1 MGRGMPNLARSIA
14 GRTGVAPAE
23 LAEVRRQYLSAQ
35 LRGDRRE
42 ALRLVLEQGVGGG
55 ASVFEVHAEV
65 IQAAQ
70 QEIGRLWQENQ
81 ISIAEEHMATAISH
95 TALAHL
101 YDHASRSKSNGK
113 RVIVACVEGE
123 LHDFPARLV
132 ADTLDLSGFEVR
144 YLGASVPTDSLLGLL
159 RAQPPDLLA
168 LSTTMA
174 FNVPALRSAVERIR
188 SQSGGTLP
196 ILIGGGAC
204 AWVNGLERELPVDG
218 VARSA
223 LEAVSVAAGLLGV
236 RA

>member
-1 MGRGMPNLARSIA
+1 MPSRVRSLLP
-14 GRTGVAPAE
+14 GE

-35 LRGDRRE
+35 LSGDRRE
-42 ALRLVLEQGVGGG
+42 ALRLVLERGIGGG
-55 ASVFEVHAEV
+55 ASVFDVQVEV

-70 QEIGRLWQENQ
+70 QEIGRLWQENE

-101 YDHASRSKSNGK
+101 YDHAPRSKSNGK
-113 RVIVACVEGE
+113 RVTVACVEGE

-144 YLGASVPTDSLLGLL
+144 YLGASVPTDSLLELL
-159 RAQPPDLLA
+159 RDQPPDLLA
-168 LSTTMA
+168 LSTTMT
-174 FNVPALRSAVERIR
+174 FNLPALRSVVARAR
-188 SQSGGTLP
+188 SQTRGTLP

-204 AWVNGLERELPVDG
+204 AWVSGLERGLAVDG
-218 VARSA
+218 MALSA
-223 LEAVSVAAGLLGV
+223 LEAVEVSAGLLGV

>member
-1 MGRGMPNLARSIA
+1 MPNLARSIPS
-14 GRTGVAPAE
+14 RPGVAPAD
-23 LAEVRRQYLSAQ
+23 LAQVRREYLLAQ
-35 LRGDRRE
+35 LSGDRRE
-42 ALRLVLEQGVGGG
+42 ALRVVIEQGIGCG
-55 ASVFEVHAEV
+55 ASAFDVQVEV

-70 QEIGRLWQENQ
+70 REIGRLWQENQ

-101 YDHASRSKSNGK
+101 YDHAPRSKSNGK
-113 RVIVACVEGE
+113 RVTVACVQGE

-132 ADTLDLSGFEVR
+132 ADTLDLSGFDVH

-159 RAQPPDLLA
+159 LRQPPDLLA

-188 SQSGGTLP
+188 NQAGGSLP

-204 AWVNGLERELPVDG
+204 DWVGGLERELPVDG

-223 LEAVSVAAGLLGV
+223 LEAVSVAAALLGV